1 MPGKVPGEGHLRLR
15 LFPEHESVSGPGSLL
30 GSEAGPR
37 DRISLRDGGGGG
49 KDFVSVGQ
57 RELLPARF
65 RDKGEGVERCC
76 SLRFC
81 PLC

>member
-37 DRISLRDGGGGG
+37 DGISLADGGWCGEGFRLSWA
-49 KDFVSVGQ
+49 K
-57 RELLPARF
+57 RAAARF

-81 PLC
+81 PRC